1 MDHFDAVIIG
11 MGGMGSATA
20 YQLAR
25 RGLKVLGLEKHNLLH
40 DMGSS
45 HGLTRII
52 RLPYYEHPSYVPLL
66 FRAYELWRQLENLTG
81 ERILFV
87 TGGIDAGPE
96 LGRIVQG
103 SLAACKE
110 HALRHEV
117 LDAGQLHERFPGV
130 CLSKDMVAVY
140 SPDSGFVLS
149 ERAVALY
156 TRLAIEHG
164 AEVHAREPV
173 VGWEAR
179 PDSVIVRTGASTYST
194 SRLIFSAGAW
204 APKLLPAFSKLFQPE
219 RQVLIWTRPLR
230 PDIFQLGAFPIFN
243 LQSPAGHYYG
253 FPVYDFPGFKIGRY
267 HHRNEKVDPD
277 GMDRDCHPEDEAVLR
292 EGITRYFPEANGPTL
307 ALKVCLFTNTPDE
320 HFILDAHPESE
331 RVFIAAGF
339 SGHGFKFCSVVGEI
353 MAELA
358 SSGATRHN
366 LDLFRLNREF
376 TARPPSPSP

>member
-1 MDHFDAVIIG
+1 MDHFDAIVIG

-25 RGLKVLGLEKHNLLH
+25 RGLKVLGLEKHSLLH

-52 RLPYYEHPSYVPLL
+52 RLPYYEHPAYVPLL

-96 LGRIVQG
+96 NGRIVQG

-110 HALRHEV
+110 HSLRHEV
-117 LDAGQLHERFPGV
+117 LDAGQLHERFPGA

-149 ERAVALY
+149 ERAIALY
-156 TRLAIEHG
+156 TRLALDLG

-173 VGWEAR
+173 VGWEVR
-179 PDSVIVRTGASTYST
+179 PDSIIVRTDVSTYSA
-194 SRLIFSAGAW
+194 SRLIVSAGAW
-204 APKLLPAFSKLFQPE
+204 TPKLMPSLSKVLQPE
-219 RQVLIWTRPLR
+219 RQVLIWTRPRR
-230 PDIFQLGAFPIFN
+230 PEIFQLGAFPIFN
-243 LQSPAGHYYG
+243 LQSPEGHFYG

-277 GMDRDCHPEDEAVLR
+277 TMDRECHPEDEAVLR
-292 EGITRYFPEANGPTL
+292 EGILRYFPEANGPTL

-320 HFILDAHPESE
+320 HFILDAHPESD

-358 SSGATRHN
+358 TSGETRHN

-376 TARPPSPSP
+376 ATHPPS

>member
-1 MDHFDAVIIG
+1 MEHFDAIVAG

-52 RLPYYEHPSYVPLL
+52 RLPYYEHPAYVPLL
-66 FRAYELWRQLENLTG
+66 FRAYDLWRQLENLTG

-96 LGRIVQG
+96 NGRIVQG

-110 HALRHEV
+110 HSLRHEV

-149 ERAVALY
+149 ERTVALY
-156 TRLAIEHG
+156 TRLALEHG

-173 VGWEAR
+173 VEWEIR
-179 PDSVIVRTGASTYST
+179 PDSVIVRTEVSTYSA
-194 SRLIFSAGAW
+194 SRLIVSAGAW
-204 APKLLPAFSKLFQPE
+204 ASKLMPSLSKVLQPE

-243 LQSPAGHYYG
+243 LQSPEGHFYG

-277 GMDRDCHPEDEAVLR
+277 AMDRECHPEDEAVLR
-292 EGITRYFPEANGPTL
+292 EGILRYFPEANGPAL

-320 HFILDAHPESE
+320 HFILDAHPESN

-376 TARPPSPSP
+376 KPHPPCASF

>member
-1 MDHFDAVIIG
+1 MDHFDAIVVG

-96 LGRIVQG
+96 NGRIVQG
-103 SLAACKE
+103 SLAACRE

-230 PDIFQLGAFPIFN
+230 PDVFQLGAFPIFN
-243 LQSPAGHYYG
+243 LQSPEGHFYG

-267 HHRNEKVDPD
+267 HHRNEQVDPD
-277 GMDRDCHPEDEAVLR
+277 ATDRECHPEDEAVLR
-292 EGITRYFPEANGPTL
+292 EGIVRYFPEANGPTL

-320 HFILDAHPESE
+320 HFILDAHPESD

-358 SSGATRHN
+358 TGGATRHN

-376 TARPPSPSP
+376 KPNPTM

>member
-1 MDHFDAVIIG
+1 MEHFDAIVVG
-11 MGGMGSATA
+11 MGGMGSAA
-20 YQLAR
+20 AFQLAR
-25 RGLKVLGLEKHNLLH
+25 RGLIVLGLEAHNLLH

-52 RLPYYEHPSYVPLL
+52 RLPYYEHPAYVPLL
-66 FRAYELWRQLENLTG
+66 FRAYELWRELESRTG
-81 ERILFV
+81 EQVLFV
-87 TGGIDAGPE
+87 TGGIDAGSE
-96 LGRIVQG
+96 NGRIVQG

-110 HALRHEV
+110 HSLRHEV
-117 LDAGQLHERFPGV
+117 LDASQLHERFPGV

-149 ERAVALY
+149 ERAIALY
-156 TRLAIEHG
+156 TRLAIDLG

-173 VGWEAR
+173 VEWEIR
-179 PDSVIVRTGASTYST
+179 PDSVIVRTAASTYSAG
-194 SRLIFSAGAW
+194 RLIVSAGAW
-204 APKLLPAFSKLFQPE
+204 TSKLIPSLSKVLQPE

-230 PDIFQLGAFPIFN
+230 PEIFQLGAFPIFN
-243 LQSPAGHYYG
+243 LQSPEGHFYG
-253 FPVYDFPGFKIGRY
+253 FPVYDFPGFKLGRY

-277 GMDRDCHPEDEAVLR
+277 AMDRECHPEDEAVLR
-292 EGITRYFPEANGPTL
+292 EGILSYFPEANGPTL

-320 HFILDAHPESE
+320 HFILDAHPESD

-358 SSGATRHN
+358 TSGATRHN
-366 LDLFRLNREF
+366 LGLFRLGREF
-376 TARPPSPSP
+376 KPHP

>member
-1 MDHFDAVIIG
+1 MEHFDAIVAG

-87 TGGIDAGPE
+87 TGGIDAGPAN
-96 LGRIVQG
+96 GRIVQG

-110 HALRHEV
+110 HSLRHEV
-117 LDAGQLHERFPGV
+117 LDASQLQERFPGV
-130 CLSKDMVAVY
+130 CLPKDMVSVY

-149 ERAVALY
+149 ERAISLY
-156 TRLAIEHG
+156 THLALDLG

-173 VGWEAR
+173 TGWEVR
-179 PDSVIVRTGASTYST
+179 PDSVIVRTETSTYSA
-194 SRLIFSAGAW
+194 SRLILSAGAW
-204 APKLLPAFSKLFQPE
+204 ASKLMPSLSKVLQPE

-230 PDIFQLGAFPIFN
+230 PDIFQVGAFPIFN
-243 LQSPAGHYYG
+243 LQSPEGHFYG

-267 HHRNEKVDPD
+267 HHRNQKVDPD
-277 GMDRDCHPEDEAVLR
+277 AMDRECHPEDEAVLR
-292 EGITRYFPEANGPTL
+292 EGILRYFPEANGPTL

-320 HFILDAHPESE
+320 HFILDAHPESD

-358 SSGATRHN
+358 TSGATGHN

-376 TARPPSPSP
+376 KPHLPRASF

>member
-1 MDHFDAVIIG
+1 MEHFDAIVAG

-25 RGLKVLGLEKHNLLH
+25 RGLRVLGLEKHNLLH
-40 DMGSS
+40 DQGSS

-52 RLPYYEHPSYVPLL
+52 RLPYFEHPSYVPLL
-66 FRAYELWRQLENLTG
+66 YRAYELWRQLENLTG

-96 LGRIVQG
+96 DGRVVQG
-103 SLAACKE
+103 SLAACRE
-110 HALRHEV
+110 HSLRHEV
-117 LDAGQLHERFPGV
+117 LDAGQIRDRFPGI
-130 CLSKDMVAVY
+130 CLAKGMVSVY

-149 ERAVALY
+149 ERAMGLY
-156 TRLAIEHG
+156 TRLALEHG

-173 VGWEAR
+173 MGWEVR
-179 PDSVIVRTGASTYST
+179 PDSVRVRTDASTYSAN
-194 SRLIFSAGAW
+194 RLIVSAGAW
-204 APKLLPAFSKLFQPE
+204 APKLMPSLSKILQPE

-230 PDIFQLGAFPIFN
+230 PELFHLGAFPIFN
-243 LQSPAGHYYG
+243 LQSPEGHFYG
-253 FPVYDFPGFKIGRY
+253 FPVHDFPGFKIGRY

-277 GMDRDCHPEDEAVLR
+277 AMDRNCHPEDEAVLR
-292 EGITRYFPEANGPTL
+292 EGIARYFPEANGPTL
-307 ALKVCLFTNTPDE
+307 GLKVCLFTNTPDE
-320 HFILDAHPESE
+320 HFILGAHPESG

-358 SSGATRHN
+358 TTGATRHN
-366 LDLFRLNREF
+366 LDLFRISRDFSNHALE
-376 TARPPSPSP
+376 

>member
-1 MDHFDAVIIG
+1 MDDFDAIVVG

-96 LGRIVQG
+96 NGRIVQG

-110 HALRHEV
+110 HSLRHEV

-130 CLSKDMVAVY
+130 CLSKDMVSVY

-149 ERAVALY
+149 ERAISLY
-156 TRLAIEHG
+156 TRLALDLG
-164 AEVHAREPV
+164 AEIHARQPV
-173 VGWEAR
+173 VGWEVR
-179 PDSVIVRTGASTYST
+179 PDSIIVRTDTATYST
-194 SRLIFSAGAW
+194 SRLIICAGAW
-204 APKLLPAFSKLFQPE
+204 TSKLLHALSKILQPE

-230 PDIFQLGAFPIFN
+230 PEIFQLGAFPIFN
-243 LQSPAGHYYG
+243 LQSPEGHFYG

-277 GMDRDCHPEDEAVLR
+277 AMDRECHSEDEAVLR
-292 EGITRYFPEANGPTL
+292 EGIARYFPEANGPTL

-320 HFILDAHPESE
+320 HFILDAHPESD

-366 LDLFRLNREF
+366 LDLFRLSRDF
-376 TARPPSPSP
+376 KPPPGAG